1 MEIWLNYQYE
11 KKNYQ
16 SVEAN
21 HWILAMPLLPSFYG
35 LQLFTI
41 EDFENGNDI

>member
-1 MEIWLNYQYE
+1 MIELPIDIK

-21 HWILAMPLLPSFYG
+21 HWILAKPLLPSFYG